1 MLIFISEIY
10 IIAFLIKLRVIYLFG
25 FKVEF
30 PKQVF
35 SYLKIDFI
43 HKKIP
48 GNFEIFYNL
57 F

>member
-35 SYLKIDFI
+35 SYLKMDFI
-43 HKKIP
+43 HNKIP